1 MLRKITGYYVVIL
14 KCLLWIMNYLCCH
27 RLFNVKVYTATGRD
41 GWVLLVV
48 GYATSD
54 CSATGCSWNIVFL
67 SEDFEIFRTLA
78 FLCFPSVSLSSFP
91 FYTYSYT
98 IVILSIS
105 HHREQKILNQS
116 LRSFSVSSILALRS
130 LSTATISSPPDTFQ
144 SLDIVNKTLQANA
157 ATLWTTI
164 HHPPYRWIILNKPPL
179 SFPLNKLEV
188 VYVNPLLWNIE

>member
-14 KCLLWIMNYLCCH
+14 KCLLWTMNYLCCH
-27 RLFNVKVYTATGRD
+27 RLFNVKVYNAAGRD

-67 SEDFEIFRTLA
+67 SEDFKIFRTLA

-98 IVILSIS
+98 IVILSMS
-105 HHREQKILNQS
+105 RHRKEK
-116 LRSFSVSSILALRS
+116 
-130 LSTATISSPPDTFQ
+130 TATTLLSSLPNTFQ